1 MRISDWSSDVC
12 SSDLVK
18 DLVNGIAD
26 GYDDIE
32 LLKRYSTVG
41 MGPSQGRHSAVAAV
55 RILARETGTDLAR
68 LGVTTQRPPYMPA
81 KFALLAG
88 RGFEQ
93 ERHTAMHHRHLE
105 MGASM
110 MLAGLWYRP
119 AFRSEEHTSELQ
131 SLMRISYAVF

>member
-1 MRISDWSSDVC
+1 
-12 SSDLVK
+12 
-18 DLVNGIAD
+18 
-26 GYDDIE
+26 
-32 LLKRYSTVG
+32 

-68 LGVTTQRPPYMPA
+68 LGVTTQRPPYMPE

-105 MGASM
+105 IGASM
-110 MLAGLWYRP
+110 MLAGQLGRASWR
-119 AFRSEEHTSELQ
+119 ARVCTLVE
-131 SLMRISYAVF
+131 ISAAALPFKQI

>member
-68 LGVTTQRPPYMPA
+68 LGVTTQRPPYLPE

-88 RGFEQ
+88 RG
-93 ERHTAMHHRHLE
+93 
-105 MGASM
+105 
-110 MLAGLWYRP
+110 
-119 AFRSEEHTSELQ
+119 RSEEGRVGQECVSKGRSRWFTYTYKKKN
-131 SLMRISYAVF
+131 II